1 MTTKS
6 PAPAPLTTKLPGGLE
21 LRWSSVAV
29 LAILAALLAF
39 VWHSSS
45 AEERLRW
52 LAILVP
58 IALGVQALMR
68 RVIGLQAPAPS
79 SPDVVTVNLTAP
91 SVMTGTVTELPA
103 TKPQRRP
110 TIPPPAA
117 RVSLVLGLGVAL
129 AGCGAGTITA
139 LRTAAAVVKPVGVL
153 FCVAARE
160 TEQICERH
168 GAYGPA
174 TPASSGG
181 EDETR

>member
-1 MTTKS
+1 MTTPTK
-6 PAPAPLTTKLPGGLE
+6 PLTTKLPGGFE
-21 LRWSSVAV
+21 LRWPSVAV
-29 LAILAALLAF
+29 LAIAAALLAF

-45 AEERLRW
+45 AEERLQW

-68 RVIGLQAPAPS
+68 RVIGLQTPAPS
-79 SPDVVTVNLTAP
+79 SPDVVTVNLSAP
-91 SVMTGTVTELPA
+91 AVITELPA

-117 RVSLVLGLGVAL
+117 RVAVALGLGVAL